1 MNYPLKFRILMHA
14 AGVADFGYVY
24 FCLNFMRLL
33 IVSILCFS
41 LLGFRVGETYQQ
53 EMEAFHKARIS
64 SLKSEDGWLNLAGL
78 FWLNEGV
85 NTIGGDSKNDFVFPA
100 DHADAFLGHVIKKGE
115 FVYYAHKK
123 DTIQVYPYAE
133 KPVVISHQSLRWF
146 IIKRGDKFAIRLRD
160 LEGEY
165 LKAFTGIAHFPIDSS
180 WRIQATFIPT
190 QGRKITI
197 IDVTGRSY
205 QVDSPGKVQFT
216 RNGKSYSLEASQEGE
231 ELFIVFGDQTNKIDT
246 YGAGRFMYTKL
257 PDAAGHVTIDFNKA
271 FNPPCAFTP
280 FATCPLPTA
289 ANKLAIAIHAGEQFH
304 GH

>member
-1 MNYPLKFRILMHA
+1 
-14 AGVADFGYVY
+14 
-24 FCLNFMRLL
+24 MRLL
-33 IVSILCFS
+33 SLFILCFT
-41 LLGFRVGETYQQ
+41 LLGFRVGDTHQQ
-53 EMEAFHKARIS
+53 EIEAFHKARIS

-115 FVYYAHKK
+115 FVYYDHKK
-123 DTIQVYPYAE
+123 DTIQVYPYRD

-146 IIKRGDKFAIRLRD
+146 IIKRGEKFAIRLRD

-190 QGRKITI
+190 KGRKITI

-205 QVDSPGKVQFT
+205 QEDSPGKVEFKLQ
-216 RNGKSYSLEASQEGE
+216 GKTFALEAIQEGE
-231 ELFIVFGDQTNKIDT
+231 ELFIVFGDQTNKGET
-246 YGAGRFMYTKL
+246 YGAGRFIYTKL
-257 PDAAGHVTIDFNKA
+257 PDADGRVIIDFNKA

-280 FATCPLPTA
+280 FATCPLPTP
-289 ANKLAIAIHAGEQFH
+289 ANKLAIAVRAGEQFH
-304 GH
+304 GHNAR